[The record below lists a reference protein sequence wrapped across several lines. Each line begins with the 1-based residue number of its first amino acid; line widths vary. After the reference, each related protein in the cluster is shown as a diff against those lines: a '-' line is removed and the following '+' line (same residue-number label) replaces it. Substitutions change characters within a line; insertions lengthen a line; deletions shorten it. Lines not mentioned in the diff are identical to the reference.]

1 MEEHDK
7 LSKLTM
13 WSKIKELI
21 SDGLNFSQISRRLK
35 LDRHT
40 VSLYASMS
48 YEEFVSS
55 QSYNRLYSHKLDEY
69 EDFTVLFLRKY
80 PFVSAAQVHDRL
92 RETYPDFKPVSDKTV
107 FNFVQRLR
115 LTYDIPKEEGDV
127 REMNKIPETEY
138 GKYAQVDFGEGWM
151 RRADGS
157 RVKVYFFVMVLS
169 RSRYKF
175 VFFSKTP
182 FTTVLAIY
190 AHQLAFQYFGCVPEN
205 IVYDQDKVFI
215 HDENLGDYKLTARF
229 RSFVTSE
236 GFETIFCRKADP
248 QSKGKVENAVRYVKH
263 NFMSARE
270 FRDTETLNAEA
281 LSWLERTANG
291 TEHHG
296 IRRIP
301 AEVFAV
307 EKDHMRPYAGTPT
320 LPDQT
325 MEQRAVRQDNTIMYE
340 GCFYSVPSG
349 TYRGRDSFVYVER
362 KDGTVNIYAS
372 DSGKTIATHPYSREK
387 GAFIRNFNH
396 QRHPSVSIE
405 DYKKLVLGMLPA
417 IDEAS
422 VWLDNM
428 KTDKKRYT
436 RDNLRVLER
445 ESYKYDAD
453 TLTYALK
460 ICIEAGAYNARM
472 LMDVAEGERIRRKKP
487 LLSRPFEAEPD
498 RQQDIIRSA
507 EPDKSEISTYEDI
520 IKTAI

>member
-21 SDGLNFSQISRRLK
+21 SDGLKFSQISRQLG

-48 YEEFVSS
+48 YDEFVSS
-55 QSYNRLYSHKLDEY
+55 QSYNRLYSHKLDDY
-69 EDFTVLFLRKY
+69 EDFTVGYLRKY

-92 RETYPDFKPVSDKTV
+92 REHYPDFKPVSDKTV

-115 LTYDIPKEEGDV
+115 LTYEIPKEEEGV

-151 RRADGS
+151 QRADGS

-175 VFFSKTP
+175 VYFSRTP

-190 AHQLAFQYFGCVPEN
+190 AHQLAFQYFGCIPEK
-205 IVYDQDKVFI
+205 IIYDQDKVFI
-215 HDENLGDYKLTARF
+215 HSENLGDYKLTSRF

-236 GFETIFCRKADP
+236 GFEVVFCHKSDP

-270 FRDTETLNAEA
+270 FKDIDTLNAEA
-281 LSWLERTANG
+281 VSWLVRTANG
-291 TEHHG
+291 TEHRG
-296 IRRIP
+296 IRKIP
-301 AEVFAV
+301 AEVFAI
-307 EKDHMRPYAGTPT
+307 EKDYMRPYTGSPS
-320 LPDQT
+320 LPEQS
-325 MEQRAVRQDNTIMYE
+325 MEQRTVRQDNTIMYE

-349 TYRGRDSFVYVER
+349 TYKGRDSFVYVEQ
-362 KDGTVNIYAS
+362 KDGTVNIYAP
-372 DSGKTIATHPYSREK
+372 DSGKTIATHPYCTEK
-387 GAFIRNFNH
+387 GAFVRNFNH
-396 QRHPSVSIE
+396 QRHPSVSLG
-405 DYKKLVLGMLPA
+405 DYKKLVLDMLPA
-417 IDEAS
+417 MEEAKL
-422 VWLDNM
+422 WLDSM
-428 KTDKKRYT
+428 EADKKRHM

-445 ESYKYDAD
+445 ECHKYDAD
-453 TLTYALK
+453 TLTYA
-460 ICIEAGAYNARM
+460 IRTCIEAGAYNARM

-487 LLSRPFEAEPD
+487 LLGRPFETKPTRQNVSSQNSEPE
-498 RQQDIIRSA
+498 RS
-507 EPDKSEISTYEDI
+507 DISTYDDI

>member
-21 SDGLNFSQISRRLK
+21 SDGLNFSQISRQLK
-35 LDRHT
+35 MDRHT

-48 YEEFVSS
+48 YDEFVSS
-55 QSYNRLYSHKLDEY
+55 QSYERLYSHKLDGY
-69 EDFTVLFLRKY
+69 EDFTVLYLRKY

-92 RETYPDFKPVSDKTV
+92 REHYPDFKPVSDKTV
-107 FNFVQRLR
+107 FNFVRRLR
-115 LTYDIPKEEGDV
+115 LTYGIPKEGEEV
-127 REMNKIPETEY
+127 REMNKVPETDY

-175 VFFSKTP
+175 VYFSRTP
-182 FTTVLAIY
+182 FTTVLAVY
-190 AHQLAFQYFGCVPEN
+190 AHQLAFQYFGCVPEK

-215 HDENLGDYKLTARF
+215 HSENLGDYRLTARF

-236 GFETIFCRKADP
+236 GFEAVFCRKSDP

-270 FRDTETLNAEA
+270 FKDIETLNAEV
-281 LSWLERTANG
+281 LEWLGRTANG
-291 TEHHG
+291 TEHRG

-307 EKDHMRPYAGTPT
+307 EKEHMRPYAGTPA

-325 MEQRAVRQDNTIMYE
+325 MEQRVVRQDNTIMYD

-349 TYRGRDSFVYVER
+349 TYRGRDSSVFVEQN
-362 KDGTVNIYAS
+362 DGVLNIYAS
-372 DSGKTIATHPYSREK
+372 ESGKTIASHPYCREK
-387 GAFIRNFNH
+387 GAFVRNFNH

-405 DYKKLVLGMLPA
+405 DYRKLVLAMLPG
-417 IDEAS
+417 IPEAS

-428 KTDKKRYT
+428 EADKKRYT

-445 ESYKYDAD
+445 ESHKYDAD
-453 TLTYALK
+453 TLTYALRT
-460 ICIEAGAYNARM
+460 CIEAGAYNARM

-487 LLSRPFEAEPD
+487 LLGRAFEMTAARQPD
-498 RQQDIIRSA
+498 SVRGA
-507 EPDKSEISTYEDI
+507 EPDKSDISTYDDI

>member
-1 MEEHDK
+1 MEELDK

-21 SDGLNFSQISRRLK
+21 SDGLNFSQISRRLNI
-35 LDRHT
+35 DRHT

-48 YEEFVSS
+48 YDEFVSS
-55 QSYNRLYSHKLDEY
+55 RSYERLYSHKLDDY
-69 EDFTVLFLRKY
+69 EDFTVDYLRRY

-92 RETYPDFKPVSDKTV
+92 REHYPDFKPVSGKTV
-107 FNFVQRLR
+107 FNFVRRLR
-115 LTYDIPKEEGDV
+115 LTYDIPKEEADV
-127 REMNKIPETEY
+127 REMNKIPETDY

-151 RRADGS
+151 PRSDGG

-175 VFFSKTP
+175 VYFSKTP
-182 FTTVLAIY
+182 FTTALAVY
-190 AHQLAFQYFGCVPEN
+190 AHQLAFQYFGGVPEK

-215 HDENLGDYKLTARF
+215 HSENLGDYKLTARF

-236 GFETIFCRKADP
+236 GFEAVFCRKSDP

-270 FRDTETLNAEA
+270 FKDIETLNAEA
-281 LSWLERTANG
+281 VLWLERTANG
-291 TEHHG
+291 TEHRG

-307 EKDHMRPYAGTPT
+307 EKGHMRPYAGTPA
-320 LPDQT
+320 LPDQS
-325 MEQRAVRQDNTIMYE
+325 MEQRVVRQDNTIMYD

-349 TYRGRDSFVYVER
+349 TYRGRDSFVFVEH
-362 KDGTVNIYAS
+362 KDGMLNIYAPE
-372 DSGKTIATHPYSREK
+372 SGKTIASHPYSREK
-387 GAFIRNFNH
+387 GAFVRNFNH
-396 QRHPSVSIE
+396 QRHPSASRE
-405 DYKKLVLGMLPA
+405 DYKKLVLAMLPD
-417 IDEAS
+417 IPEAS
-422 VWLDNM
+422 VWLDRVEA
-428 KTDKKRYT
+428 DKKRYM

-445 ESYKYDAD
+445 EIHKYDAE
-453 TLTYALK
+453 TLTYALRT
-460 ICIEAGAYNARM
+460 CIGAGAYNARM

-487 LLSRPFEAEPD
+487 LLGRTFEIPAASKPDSVRGAEP
-498 RQQDIIRSA
+498 
-507 EPDKSEISTYEDI
+507 EKSDISTYDDI

>member
-13 WSKIKELI
+13 WSKVKELI

-35 LDRHT
+35 IDRHT

-48 YEEFVSS
+48 YEEFVTS

-115 LTYDIPKEEGDV
+115 LTYDIPKVEGDV

-157 RVKVYFFVMVLS
+157 LVKVYFFVMVLS

-190 AHQLAFQYFGCVPEN
+190 AHQLAFQYFGCIPE
-205 IVYDQDKVFI
+205 IMVYDQDKLFI
-215 HDENLGDYKLTARF
+215 NSENLGDYKLTGRF

-236 GFETIFCRKADP
+236 GFEAIFCRKADP
-248 QSKGKVENAVRYVKH
+248 QSKGKVGNAVRYVKH

-270 FRDTETLNAEA
+270 FKDIETLNAEA

-301 AEVFAV
+301 AEVFAI

-320 LPDQT
+320 LSDQT

-349 TYRGRDSFVYVER
+349 TYRGRDSFVYVEQ
-362 KDGTVNIYAS
+362 KDGVVNIYAPET
-372 DSGKTIATHPYSREK
+372 GKTIATHPYSREK

-396 QRHPSVSIE
+396 QRHPAVSIE

-417 IDEAS
+417 IDDAS

-428 KTDKKRYT
+428 EADKKRYT

-460 ICIEAGAYNARM
+460 ICIGAGAYNARM
-472 LMDVAEGERIRRKKP
+472 LMDVAEGERIRRRKP
-487 LLSRPFEAEPD
+487 LLGRPFDMQPAREQDKVRSDEP
-498 RQQDIIRSA
+498 
-507 EPDKSEISTYEDI
+507 EKSEISTYEDI